1 MFGLFK
7 RGERRSSS
15 LENPSVPLSSA
26 AAAELFGAW
35 RSASGT
41 IVTHEN
47 SDRVP
52 AFWCGVNFIAAS
64 VASLPVGVFEGP
76 REARVPVPGDPDNPL
91 DLGNMLDLVINEE
104 LTTSFSW
111 RQMMMCSV
119 LSRGRHYTFIER
131 NRRGEVIN
139 LWPLQYDNMTVERV
153 GGRKRY
159 RYNDAGR
166 PIIYEPADIIDIV
179 WKLKDDGICHVD
191 PVAKLADTLGLAL
204 DGQTYSS
211 RFFVNGGVPPLALEG
226 TAASPGAISR
236 AQADMAS
243 AVKSAHKK
251 GEHVLYM
258 PTGHKLV
265 PIGVDPEKAQL
276 LGSRQYAVIEIA
288 RLLGLPPIFLMDLTN
303 GTLANTAQADLF
315 VGKHCIAHW
324 ADRAEAEISV
334 KIGGRRPK
342 QFVEFDLDG
351 VYRGDLRTRM
361 EALARAIQTGQLK
374 PNEAR
379 RLENRP
385 PAEGGDQLFIQGAT
399 VPITMAGK
407 VQLQPQPQ
415 PETEPKGE
423 PDGPAE
429 D

>member
-1 MFGLFK
+1 MFARLFN

-15 LENPSVPLSSA
+15 LENPAVSLSSA
-26 AAAELFGAW
+26 AAMELFGAW

-47 SDRVP
+47 ADRVP

-76 REARVPVPGDPDNPL
+76 REARVPVVS
-91 DLGNMLDLVINEE
+91 DLTNTLDLVINDE
-104 LTTSFSW
+104 LMTSFSW
-111 RQMMMCSV
+111 RQIMMCSA

-153 GGRKRY
+153 AGRKRY

-166 PIIYEPADIIDIV
+166 TIVYEPADIIDIV
-179 WKLKDDGICHVD
+179 WRLKDDGICHVD
-191 PVAKLADTLGLAL
+191 PVAKLTDTLGLAL

-211 RFFVNGGVPPLALEG
+211 RFFANGGVPPLALEG
-226 TAASPGAISR
+226 TAASPGAITR
-236 AQADMAS
+236 AQADMA
-243 AVKSAHKK
+243 AAIKAAHKE
-251 GEHVLYM
+251 GRHVLYM
-258 PTGHKLV
+258 PPGHKLSPV
-265 PIGVDPEKAQL
+265 GIDPEKGQL
-276 LGSRQYAVIEIA
+276 LGSRQYAVVEIA
-288 RLLGLPPIFLMDLTN
+288 RVLGLPPIFLMDLTN

-324 ADRAEAEISV
+324 ADRVEAEISV
-334 KIGGRRPK
+334 KIGGRRPT

-407 VQLQPQPQ
+407 VQVQPQPQ
-415 PETEPKGE
+415 PEPEPVGE
-423 PDGPAE
+423 PVGPAE
-429 D
+429 N

>member
-1 MFGLFK
+1 MFARLFN

-15 LENPSVPLSSA
+15 LENPAVALSSA
-26 AAAELFGAW
+26 AALEIFGVTM
-35 RSASGT
+35 SASGT
-41 IVTHEN
+41 VVSHHN
-47 SDRVP
+47 ADRVP

-76 REARVPVPGDPDNPL
+76 REARVPVTT
-91 DLGNMLDLVINEE
+91 DLNNTLDLVINDE
-104 LTTSFSW
+104 LMTSFYW
-111 RQMMMCSV
+111 RQIMLCSV

-131 NRRGEVIN
+131 NRRGDVIN
-139 LWPLQYDNMTVERV
+139 LWPLLYDSMTVERV
-153 GGRKRY
+153 AGRKRY

-166 PIIYEPADIIDIV
+166 TIIYDPAEIIDV
-179 WKLKDDGICHVD
+179 AWKLKDDGICHVD
-191 PVAKLADTLGLAL
+191 PIAKLADTLGLAL

-211 RFFVNGGVPPLALEG
+211 QFFANGGVPPLALEG
-226 TAASPGAISR
+226 TAASPAAITR
-236 AQADMAS
+236 AQTDMA
-243 AVKSAHKK
+243 AAIKAAHKDK
-251 GEHVLYM
+251 RHVLYL
-258 PTGHKLV
+258 PTGHKLTPV
-265 PIGVDPEKAQL
+265 GFDPEKGQL

-288 RLLGLPPIFLMDLTN
+288 RILGLPPIFLMDLTN
-303 GTLANTAQADLF
+303 GTLANTSQADLF

-324 ADRAEAEISV
+324 ADRIEAEISV
-334 KIGGRRPK
+334 KIGGRRPT

-385 PAEGGDQLFIQGAT
+385 PAEGGDRLFIQGAT
-399 VPITMAGK
+399 VPLTMAGQ
-407 VQLQPQPQ
+407 VQAQPQPA
-415 PETEPKGE
+415 PEPEPVGE
-423 PDGPAE
+423 PVGPAE